1 MARDGDTARFVQ
13 ATDGRG
19 GCMTITDT
27 QLRIRLML
35 LKRRPEIGELDPAEY
50 RLLVAGVRACRGTE
64 KPEALD
70 AC

>member
-1 MARDGDTARFVQ
+1 
-13 ATDGRG
+13 
-19 GCMTITDT
+19 MTITDT

-50 RLLVAGVRACRGTE
+50 RLLVAGVRACRVTE